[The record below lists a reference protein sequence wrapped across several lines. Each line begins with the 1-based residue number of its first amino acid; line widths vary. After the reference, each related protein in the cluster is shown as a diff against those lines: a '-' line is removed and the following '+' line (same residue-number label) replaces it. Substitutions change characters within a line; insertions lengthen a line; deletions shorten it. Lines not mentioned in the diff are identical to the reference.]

1 MTLIHKA
8 FDALSPK
15 TLYDILNIR
24 LTVFVMEQKIMYV
37 DTDYKDLV
45 ADHWMIYEEDKLIS
59 YARVF
64 KPGIIYEEY
73 YSIGRIATIQSFRQ
87 QGHATRLI
95 QEILKFY
102 GHQTKI
108 SAQYYLKQYY
118 ESLGFQAVSQPYIE
132 EGIKH
137 IAMVYTPKS

>member
-1 MTLIHKA
+1 MTVKHLT
-8 FDALSPK
+8 FEALSPK
-15 TLYDILNIR
+15 MLYDILNIR
-24 LTVFVMEQKIMYV
+24 LTVFVMEQNIMYV
-37 DTDYKDLV
+37 DTDYKDLH
-45 ADHWMIYEEDKLIS
+45 AEHWMIYKDDKLIS

-64 KPGIIYEEY
+64 KPGIIYENY
-73 YSIGRIATIQSFRQ
+73 HSIGRIATLKAYRH

-95 QEILKFY
+95 QEILKFNA
-102 GHQTKI
+102 QDTKI
-108 SAQYYLKQYY
+108 SAQYYLKEYY